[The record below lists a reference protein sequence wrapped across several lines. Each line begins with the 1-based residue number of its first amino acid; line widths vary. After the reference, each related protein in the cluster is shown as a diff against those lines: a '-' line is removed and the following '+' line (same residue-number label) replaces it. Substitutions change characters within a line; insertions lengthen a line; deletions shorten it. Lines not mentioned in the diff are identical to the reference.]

1 LIGVTIASFLT
12 QQLRQLGDIRD
23 DQSHERGRLD
33 WLRIA
38 EYCFKRRYPASLAM
52 LARTGEAMV
61 TAEDCRQLAI
71 ECQRWANQ
79 AESEITREIFLQMSR
94 ELTAAA
100 TRADGLLLP
109 LPESPDTILERQI
122 ADIRSLYRQ
131 SNKAT

>member
-1 LIGVTIASFLT
+1 
-12 QQLRQLGDIRD
+12 
-23 DQSHERGRLD
+23 
-33 WLRIA
+33 
-38 EYCFKRRYPASLAM
+38 M

-61 TAEDCRQLAI
+61 TAESCRQLAI
-71 ECQRWANQ
+71 ECQRWAKQ
-79 AESEITREIFLQMSR
+79 AESEITREIFLQLSR
-94 ELTAAA
+94 EWTAAA